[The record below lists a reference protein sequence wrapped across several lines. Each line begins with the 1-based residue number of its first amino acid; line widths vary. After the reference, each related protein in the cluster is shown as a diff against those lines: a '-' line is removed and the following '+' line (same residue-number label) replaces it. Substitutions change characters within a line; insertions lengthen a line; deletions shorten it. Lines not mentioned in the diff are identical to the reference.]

1 MPVYLDAI
9 LFPSGDGAGTFEA
22 IGGPT
27 AKWQTVNSGIEA
39 PFDSTYLR
47 ASGVEVKQAGGKTQF
62 LNLEEL
68 PPYFNTMDT
77 ISGIV
82 RLQVAHDDDYELTLQ
97 FFEGDS
103 TTPLTSA
110 SGKFGYCN
118 TSTCSEFPGT
128 PVSQGGTFANY
139 VFNFDLKNRNHG
151 FCAWEDALLKITVES
166 DEDSSPVDISEIQVN
181 AIYTSGAGRCADG
194 RPIRHCDC
202 DPPVATD
209 GTCCWCDK
217 TTNPA
222 SFSYYCV
229 ENITP
234 ADCFSQYPNSSWAK
248 VAGGCSSRDCSSICG
263 ENKWTCV
270 DPEITTIDRC
280 IEASNGQY
288 LSQQE
293 CLDAC
298 KTTGWNCVGNACV
311 EVDKS
316 VSTYATQAEC
326 ESACWLWECSGVP
339 DPNDIPGGRE
349 CQCVQSPNGTYDT
362 QDVCRSGEWWW
373 GCSWDE
379 VAEDSICIQ
388 TSSGIYLNAPICS
401 GAIAA
406 EGCPP
411 TDCCQWDGVASIVL
425 SGVTCDDN
433 NVYQTFT
440 VPEGPP
446 GSWNWESQLACGDNF
461 SIGISCDSAAAVG
474 PDKWQIDSFSA
485 TCMDIELEGELT
497 PPTCDVAPSW
507 LFKINSSDGCAECCP
522 SGDWICQDNEC
533 VDVGPDYTGGETV
546 YISEQECQ
554 ENCSV
559 PSGACCYQT
568 GSDGWECMNY
578 KTEEECTAFATVTNW
593 YEDEV
598 CVDCTWL
605 YECVTPCGDPDGC
618 SEPSCVRTA
627 DGTYATKALCEA
639 ECVAPTGAC
648 CVDNVCT
655 PNQTEAQCEALGVG
669 ATSVAWYENEDCVDC
684 TWLYECVDGSCVRTE
699 NGTHATKELCQASC
713 LGSCCYQDED
723 LNWFCQENKTET
735 ECSALAES
743 PGISNWYY
751 DEVCVDCT
759 WLYECTD
766 AGCVR
771 TADGTYNT
779 KAECEAACIG
789 ACCADGVC
797 TPNQTEAQ
805 CEALGSVTNWYQ
817 GEDCVD
823 CSWLYE
829 CTDAGCVRTE
839 DGTYSTKAECV
850 AACIGACCADG
861 VCTPNQTE
869 PECSERDG
877 ATTWYQGEDCVDC
890 NWLYECTDV
899 SGCVRTADGTY
910 ATKALC
916 RAECTGACCYR
927 SVKEILRP
935 NGHTGNPWDSF
946 NYTLINDDVEY
957 PSAAGD
963 SDIAVCDNSDDG
975 DRGTWDM
982 TAVTTL
988 TSITNCRIHLRHKG
1002 GGYSNP
1008 VDVDLYIGG
1017 SWQTAVSLSVTS
1029 SFAWVYADFSGSWSS
1044 SDFDDALLGVTTGSI
1059 GGGGEYHLAVAY
1071 FELSEGDPADPGEEW
1086 TCVENQT
1093 EEQCSSFSGETKWY
1107 RDENCDPDCDWLYEC
1122 VDQSATD
1129 PSNPTVC
1136 IRTADGTHATKALC
1150 EAVCDDPL
1158 PSGAC
1163 CVNDGGAWTC
1173 YPDRTSQQ
1181 CSDLGAAASYSNWY
1195 QDETCEP
1202 DCSWLY
1208 ECVDGSCVRT
1218 ADGTFDTKDLCVADC
1233 VAVGACCVDSVCT
1246 PNQTQEECSGL
1257 AVSAVSATWYVNETC
1272 DPDCDWLYEC
1282 TEVSGCVR
1290 TPDGTYETKD
1300 LCDSYCIMGRCCWLT
1315 EDDDENTVENCDTTH
1330 ESGCAVLRENEV
1342 IDPLVA
1348 VSGWVSGV
1356 NCTDDPCEWYDAC
1369 CNWDG
1374 KVTISFAGP
1383 SGLYLDPNSDI
1394 LRFGWSDGDS
1404 YTDVDDGV
1412 RMPQSHLNE
1421 GQVTSYNSGEYIQFG
1436 TEDVPEIPAT
1446 SFAVSVLI
1454 HTDDTE
1460 GSGVDL
1466 MWAGAWQ
1473 GFKLHSERERGPVF
1487 DRREWDQYRWDIVT
1501 DLSAGVSGIGMEIL
1515 NGWNENESN
1524 CTQYCGEDE
1533 TEVDAAYIEVEYVC
1547 NEDAP
1552 ECPYCS
1558 HTEEIQM
1565 TGCREDFYPN
1575 AIIPHCWEYFGE
1587 VDCGDTVALKVYC
1600 DPDLP
1605 VSDSGKWT
1613 LTQFDRSCADPV
1625 TPSATGVLSNP
1636 EECDKSPSFYGKWA
1650 ETKDCECCRE
1660 HCCDWD
1666 GSAAVT
1672 FLNGETPC
1680 FDVSYT
1686 LTKRSDYIWEFGSSG
1701 IGDASP
1707 VYGDLG
1713 GNDYYLRLSCDPDK
1727 SLSDSDEI
1735 KEKWTILDIDL
1746 PCAENF
1752 RVVGGSS
1759 PWLSPPSCD
1768 NPPNFHLAFDSMAG
1782 CTGSTCPDS

>member
-1 MPVYLDAI
+1 MPVYLDTI

-82 RLQVAHDDDYELTLQ
+82 RLRVDHQEDDYDVTLQ

-103 TTPLTSA
+103 STPLTSA
-110 SGKFGYCN
+110 SGKSHYDGGIFQ
-118 TSTCSEFPGT
+118 SSE
-128 PVSQGGTFANY
+128 GTFVNHT
-139 VFNFDLKNRNHG
+139 FNFDLKNRNHG

-166 DEDSSPVDISEIQVN
+166 NEDSSPVDISEIQVN

-288 LSQQE
+288 SSQQE

-316 VSTYATQAEC
+316 ISTYATEAEC

-425 SGVTCDDN
+425 SGVTCDTT

-474 PDKWQIDSFSA
+474 PDKWQIDYFSA
-485 TCMDIELEGELT
+485 TCMDIGLEGELT
-497 PPTCDVAPSW
+497 PPTCDVAPTW
-507 LFKINSSDGCAECCP
+507 LFKINSSEGCAECCP

-533 VDVGPDYTGGETV
+533 IDVGPDYTGGETV
-546 YISEQECQ
+546 YVSEQECQ
-554 ENCSV
+554 ENCSI

-639 ECVAPTGAC
+639 ECVDPTGAC
-648 CVDNVCT
+648 CVDN
-655 PNQTEAQCEALGVG
+655 
-669 ATSVAWYENEDCVDC
+669 
-684 TWLYECVDGSCVRTE
+684 
-699 NGTHATKELCQASC
+699 
-713 LGSCCYQDED
+713 
-723 LNWFCQENKTET
+723 
-735 ECSALAES
+735 
-743 PGISNWYY
+743 
-751 DEVCVDCT
+751 
-759 WLYECTD
+759 
-766 AGCVR
+766 
-771 TADGTYNT
+771 
-779 KAECEAACIG
+779 
-789 ACCADGVC
+789 VC

-935 NGHTGNPWDSF
+935 NGNTGNPWDASIH
-946 NYTLINDDVEY
+946 TLINDDVEY

-963 SDIAVCDNSDDG
+963 SDIAMCDKSDDG

-1059 GGGGEYHLAVAY
+1059 GGGEYHLAVAY
-1071 FELSEGDPADPGEEW
+1071 FELSEGVPADPGEEW

-1093 EEQCSSFSGETKWY
+1093 EEQCSSFAGETKWY

-1163 CVNDGGAWTC
+1163 CVNDGGNWTC
-1173 YPDRTSQQ
+1173 FLDKTEQQ
-1181 CSDLGAAASYSNWY
+1181 CSDLGAAATYSNWY
-1195 QDETCEP
+1195 VDEDCDP
-1202 DCSWLY
+1202 HCSWLY
-1208 ECVDGSCVRT
+1208 ECVGGSCVRT
-1218 ADGTFDTKDLCVADC
+1218 ADGTYATKALCEADC
-1233 VAVGACCVDSVCT
+1233 VPVGACCVEELGGWDCF
-1246 PNQTQEECSGL
+1246 PDITQDFCNGI
-1257 AVSAVSATWYVNETC
+1257 AGGQRNWYEGETC
-1272 DPDCDWLYEC
+1272 VDCTWLYEC
-1282 TEVSGCVR
+1282 TDAGCVR
-1290 TPDGTYETKD
+1290 TENGTYETKE

-1315 EDDDENTVENCDTTH
+1315 EEDDGDGPFYVENCDTTH

-1412 RMPQSHLNE
+1412 RMPQSHTSD

-1487 DRREWDQYRWDIVT
+1487 DRGEWDQYRWDIVT

-1515 NGWNENESN
+1515 NGWNDNESN
-1524 CTQYCGEDE
+1524 CTNYCGEDE

-1565 TGCREDFYPN
+1565 TGCREDFHPN

-1587 VDCGDTVALKVYC
+1587 VECGDTVALKVYC

-1636 EECDKSPSFYGKWA
+1636 VLCNKSPSFYGKWTD
-1650 ETKDCECCRE
+1650 TKDCECCRE

-1666 GSAAVT
+1666 GSATVT

-1686 LTKRSDYIWEFGSSG
+1686 LTKRSDHIWEFGSSG

-1713 GNDYYLRLSCDPDK
+1713 GNDYYLRVSCDPNKD
-1727 SLSDSDEI
+1727 LSIWDDRLT
-1735 KEKWTILDIDL
+1735 KWEILDIDL

-1752 RVVGGSS
+1752 RVVGGSP
-1759 PWLSPPSCD
+1759 PWLSPPTCD

>member
-1 MPVYLDAI
+1 MPVYLDTI

-27 AKWQTVNSGIEA
+27 AKWQTVNSGIEE

-47 ASGVEVKQAGGKTQF
+47 ASGVEVDQAGGKTQF

-82 RLQVAHDDDYELTLQ
+82 RLRVHNQEDDYNVALQ

-110 SGKFGYCN
+110 SGKSHSQDGIFQ
-118 TSTCSEFPGT
+118 SSEGIFVNHT
-128 PVSQGGTFANY
+128 
-139 VFNFDLKNRNHG
+139 FNFDLKNRNHG
-151 FCAWEDALLKITVES
+151 FCVWEDALLKITVES
-166 DEDSSPVDISEIQVN
+166 DEESSPVDISEIQVN

-349 CQCVQSPNGTYDT
+349 CECVQSPNGTYDT

-406 EGCPP
+406 EGCPA

-433 NVYQTFT
+433 NVYETFT
-440 VPEGPP
+440 VPESPP

-461 SIGISCDSAAAVG
+461 SIGISCNSEAAVG

-497 PPTCDVAPSW
+497 PATCDVAPSW
-507 LFKINSSDGCAECCP
+507 LFKINSSEGCAECCP

-533 VDVGPDYTGGETV
+533 VDVGTDYTGGETV
-546 YISEQECQ
+546 YGSEQECQ
-554 ENCSV
+554 ENCSI

-568 GSDGWECMNY
+568 GTDGWECMNY

-627 DGTYATKALCEA
+627 DGTYATKALCIDA
-639 ECVAPTGAC
+639 CVI
-648 CVDNVCT
+648 
-655 PNQTEAQCEALGVG
+655 
-669 ATSVAWYENEDCVDC
+669 
-684 TWLYECVDGSCVRTE
+684 
-699 NGTHATKELCQASC
+699 AS
-713 LGSCCYQDED
+713 
-723 LNWFCQENKTET
+723 
-735 ECSALAES
+735 
-743 PGISNWYY
+743 
-751 DEVCVDCT
+751 
-759 WLYECTD
+759 
-766 AGCVR
+766 
-771 TADGTYNT
+771 
-779 KAECEAACIG
+779 
-789 ACCADGVC
+789 
-797 TPNQTEAQ
+797 
-805 CEALGSVTNWYQ
+805 
-817 GEDCVD
+817 
-823 CSWLYE
+823 
-829 CTDAGCVRTE
+829 
-839 DGTYSTKAECV
+839 
-850 AACIGACCADG
+850 
-861 VCTPNQTE
+861 
-869 PECSERDG
+869 
-877 ATTWYQGEDCVDC
+877 
-890 NWLYECTDV
+890 
-899 SGCVRTADGTY
+899 
-910 ATKALC
+910 
-916 RAECTGACCYR
+916 GACCYR
-927 SVKEILRP
+927 PVKEILRP

-957 PSAAGD
+957 PTAAEDDPEID

-988 TSITNCRIHLRHKG
+988 TSITNCRIYLRHRG
-1002 GGYSNP
+1002 DGSYSDP
-1008 VDVDLYIGG
+1008 VNVELYVGG
-1017 SWQTAVSLSVTS
+1017 SWQTAVSLSITS

-1044 SDFDDALLGVTTGSI
+1044 SDFDDALLGITTGPM
-1059 GGGGEYHLAVAY
+1059 GGGGEYHLSVAY

-1107 RDENCDPDCDWLYEC
+1107 RDETCEPDCDWLYEC

-1136 IRTADGTHATKALC
+1136 VRTADGTHETKALC
-1150 EAVCDDPL
+1150 EAACNDPL

-1163 CVNDGGAWTC
+1163 CVNDGGDWTC

-1181 CSDLGAAASYSNWY
+1181 CSDLGAAATYSNWY
-1195 QDETCEP
+1195 LDE
-1202 DCSWLY
+1202 DCVDCTWLY

-1218 ADGTFDTKDLCVADC
+1218 ADGTYATKALCVADC
-1233 VAVGACCVDSVCT
+1233 VPVGACCVDDVCT
-1246 PNQTQEECSGL
+1246 ENQTQEECSGL

-1290 TPDGTYETKD
+1290 TPDGTYETKE
-1300 LCDSYCIMGRCCWLT
+1300 LCDSYCIMGRCCWID
-1315 EDDDENTVENCDTTH
+1315 EEKDDDDELVNVEKCATIH
-1330 ESGCAVLRENEV
+1330 ESGCAELRVDEV
-1342 IDPLVA
+1342 IDPLVS

-1356 NCTDDPCEWYDAC
+1356 NCTDDPCEWYDSC

-1394 LRFGWSDGDS
+1394 LRFGFGGGS
-1404 YTDVDDGV
+1404 YTDVNDSV
-1412 RMPQSHLNE
+1412 RVPVTDSNGRELN
-1421 GQVTSYNSGEYIQFG
+1421 SFSIDEYIQFG
-1436 TEDVPEIPAT
+1436 TEDVPPIPAT

-1454 HTDDTE
+1454 STDSSE
-1460 GSGVDL
+1460 GSGVEL
-1466 MWAGAWQ
+1466 TWAGTPQ
-1473 GFKLHSERERGPVF
+1473 GFKPHSEAERPGG
-1487 DRREWDQYRWDIVT
+1487 EWEQYKWDIVT
-1501 DLSAGVSGIGMEIL
+1501 DLSNGVAGNAMKITNGL
-1515 NGWNENESN
+1515 NT
-1524 CTQYCGEDE
+1524 TQSDPYGDML
-1533 TEVDAAYIEVEYVC
+1533 VKAAYIEVDYVC
-1547 NEDAP
+1547 NQDAP
-1552 ECPYCS
+1552 DCPYCS
-1558 HTEEIQM
+1558 HSEEIQM

-1575 AIIPHCWEYFGE
+1575 AIIPHCWEYFGKVE
-1587 VDCGDTVALKVYC
+1587 CGDTVALKVYC

-1613 LTQFDRSCADPV
+1613 LTQFDRSCAVPM

-1636 EECDKSPSFYGKWA
+1636 EECDESPSFYGKWTQ
-1650 ETKDCECCRE
+1650 TKDCDCCRE
-1660 HCCDWD
+1660 HCCDFD
-1666 GSAAVT
+1666 GNA
-1672 FLNGETPC
+1672 
-1680 FDVSYT
+1680 T
-1686 LTKRSDYIWEFGSSG
+1686 LDYGCWSQPFTMTKISEHIWEFGSSG
-1701 IGDASP
+1701 IGDARP
-1707 VYGDLG
+1707 TYGDLG
-1713 GNDYYLRLSCDPDK
+1713 GNDFYARLSCDPDK
-1727 SLSDSDEI
+1727 DISDFPQKLI
-1735 KEKWTILDIDL
+1735 KWTLLSYDL
-1746 PCAENF
+1746 PCGGPGHYP
-1752 RVVGGSS
+1752 VGPLTGAAGYVTFPECDTAPVWLFNVGSICS
-1759 PWLSPPSCD
+1759 DCI
-1768 NPPNFHLAFDSMAG
+1768 
-1782 CTGSTCPDS
+1782 